1 MIVIVPKIPFC
12 KLDSII
18 IKNGSEIKLI
28 KASNNNRTIS
38 INEINSQ
45 SIIGV
50 YHWYFGSF
58 FRKIKVENLQPVS
71 NLNFEVKNV
80 RPK

>member
-50 YHWYFGSF
+50 YHCYVGSF
-58 FRKIKVENLQPVS
+58 LER
-71 NLNFEVKNV
+71 
-80 RPK
+80 